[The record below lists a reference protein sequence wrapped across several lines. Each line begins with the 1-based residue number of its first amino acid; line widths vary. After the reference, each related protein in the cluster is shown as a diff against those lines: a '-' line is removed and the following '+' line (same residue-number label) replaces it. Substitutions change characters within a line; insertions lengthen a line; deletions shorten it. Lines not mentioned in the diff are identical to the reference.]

1 MDNKLYNL
9 LAAKQNTLA
18 AFLGE
23 SGAIPH
29 PTGNGDN
36 SEKSWKNFLEEI
48 LPRKYGI
55 DKGYVIDYEGNV
67 SEQIDLIIYDA
78 LYSPFVLI
86 SKTGEKFIPA
96 EAVYAI
102 VEVKPNIDKENIE
115 YANNKIQTVK
125 NLKRSSRGMTC
136 AGKRTEKRS
145 LTHILGILLATKMDI
160 VNDST
165 IINHLENNKNIDLG
179 CAINGYSFISIKKKD
194 GSVKF
199 EKTSENEAILGLFFN
214 LNNELHEIG
223 TVAAIDIRKYANAL
237 NSFNFN
243 TEEDFRE
250 DE

>member
-1 MDNKLYNL
+1 MKNKLYNL

-18 AFLGE
+18 AFLEE
-23 SGAIPH
+23 SGTIPH

-36 SEKSWKNFLEEI
+36 SEESWKKFLNEI
-48 LPRKYGI
+48 LPKKYGI

-67 SEQIDLIIYDA
+67 SDQIDLIIYDA
-78 LYSPFVLI
+78 LYSPFVLT
-86 SKTGEKFIPA
+86 SNTGEKFIPA

-125 NLKRSSRGMTC
+125 DLKRSSRGMTC

-145 LTHILGILLATKMDI
+145 LTHILGILLATNMDI
-160 VNDST
+160 ANDST
-165 IINHLENNKNIDLG
+165 IIKHLNNNKNIDLG
-179 CAINGYSFISIKKKD
+179 CAINRYSFISIKNKD
-194 GSVKF
+194 GSIEF
-199 EKTSENEAILGLFFN
+199 QKTNKNEAILGLFFN

-237 NSFNFN
+237 ESFNFN
-243 TEEDFRE
+243 TEEDFRTNE
-250 DE
+250 